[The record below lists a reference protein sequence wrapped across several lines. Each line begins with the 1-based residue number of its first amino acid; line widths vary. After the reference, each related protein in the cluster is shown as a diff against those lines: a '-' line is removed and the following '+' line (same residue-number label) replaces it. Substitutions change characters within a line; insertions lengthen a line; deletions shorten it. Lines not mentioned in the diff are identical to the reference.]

1 MRKDYILSAL
11 NLVLTGFGFLILIP
25 IAVALIYNDYYSI
38 LPFFTA
44 SFISIFFG
52 FICRLFTKQKS
63 NFNDLQKK
71 EGLFIVALTWISI
84 AIIAAIPYLFY
95 GLSPLNAYFE
105 GVSGVTTTGATIL
118 TDFSKYPQAMF
129 FWRSFSQWLGGMG
142 VIVLFI
148 AILPQFAV
156 AGRQMFF
163 AEAPGP
169 TEEKIAPRIKT
180 TATSLWVI
188 YLSLTL
194 IEIICLKIAGLP
206 IFDAICNS
214 LSTIAGGGFSPHQ
227 SSIIGYNNSAVI
239 WIITLFM
246 FLSGV
251 NFSLQY
257 RVVVQ
262 RQFKALLQNAE
273 FFFYLWVFLGIS
285 AILTIVLIFHNH
297 YEYFTALRDA
307 LFQTISVLT
316 TAGFASV
323 NFDNWTNSAKLLLF
337 ALMLIGGS
345 AGSASGGIKSVRIL
359 IVLKYLWREI
369 TLILHPNA
377 VIPLKLGK
385 LTVPNEVLRQIIG
398 FILFYFIILITS
410 SLIVSA
416 LENDLLIG
424 VVGSTATLGNV
435 GPGFAQIGPMG
446 SFDGLRIPTKIIFIF
461 NMIVGRLELIPFL
474 AMLHL
479 GFWKFKK

>member
-1 MRKDYILSAL
+1 
-11 NLVLTGFGFLILIP
+11 
-25 IAVALIYNDYYSI
+25 
-38 LPFFTA
+38 
-44 SFISIFFG
+44 
-52 FICRLFTKQKS
+52 
-63 NFNDLQKK
+63 
-71 EGLFIVALTWISI
+71 
-84 AIIAAIPYLFY
+84 
-95 GLSPLNAYFE
+95 
-105 GVSGVTTTGATIL
+105 
-118 TDFSKYPQAMF
+118 
-129 FWRSFSQWLGGMG
+129 
-142 VIVLFI
+142 
-148 AILPQFAV
+148 
-156 AGRQMFF
+156 
-163 AEAPGP
+163 
-169 TEEKIAPRIKT
+169 
-180 TATSLWVI
+180 
-188 YLSLTL
+188 
-194 IEIICLKIAGLP
+194 
-206 IFDAICNS
+206 
-214 LSTIAGGGFSPHQ
+214 
-227 SSIIGYNNSAVI
+227 
-239 WIITLFM
+239 M

-262 RQFKALLQNAE
+262 RQIKALLQNAE

-285 AILTIVLIFHNH
+285 SILTIVLIFHNH

-377 VIPLKLGK
+377 IIPLKLGK
-385 LTVPNEVLRQIIG
+385 LTVSNEVLRQIIG
-398 FILFYFIILITS
+398 FILFYFIILIVS
-410 SLIVSA
+410 SLLVSA
-416 LENDLLIG
+416 LESDMLIG

-446 SFDGLRIPTKIIFIF
+446 SFESLRVPTKIIFIF